1 MSRRLKYLLPIIG
14 FVALSA
20 IFAKALIGI
29 DSGRYDPRLIQS
41 PLLNKP
47 APPFVTSAL
56 LEPTRSVA
64 LDAYKGKFVLVNVWG
79 SWCVACRQEHESLL
93 KIHASHSIDI
103 LGVDWKDEPLAA
115 QQYLQRLG
123 NPYAD
128 IASDPT
134 GRIAIDFG
142 VTGAPE
148 SFLVDPEGRIVAKH
162 TGPLTAEAF
171 RQEIAPLLP
180 TGGTP

>member
-1 MSRRLKYLLPIIG
+1 MSRRLKYLLPIIS
-14 FVALSA
+14 VTALIA
-20 IFAKALIGI
+20 FFAKALIGI
-29 DSGRYDPRLIQS
+29 DSGGYDPRLIQS

-47 APPFVTSAL
+47 APAFVASAL

-93 KIHASHSIDI
+93 KIHASHSIEI
-103 LGVDWKDEPLAA
+103 LGVDWRDEPTAA

-123 NPYAD
+123 NPYSD

-148 SFLVDPEGRIVAKH
+148 SFLIDPEGRIVAKH
-162 TGPLTAEAF
+162 TGPLTPEAF
-171 RQEIAPLLP
+171 QQEIAPWLHA
-180 TGGTP
+180 GGAP